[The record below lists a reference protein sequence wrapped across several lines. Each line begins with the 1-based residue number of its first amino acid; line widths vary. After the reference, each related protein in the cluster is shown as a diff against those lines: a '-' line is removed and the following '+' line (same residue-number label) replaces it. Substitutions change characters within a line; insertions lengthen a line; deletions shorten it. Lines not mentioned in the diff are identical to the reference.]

1 MSIARRHTF
10 RLLIALSGLAFVVML
25 IDRAGT
31 ASARGVPGVLRAGP
45 SAWSAVLAGLAAALI
60 AFIACL
66 TRRQV
71 QRIRSGLS
79 AARLFRTTGPLGPEG
94 GRRAI
99 AVVEVTGAERLSA
112 ARRRGVM
119 KSLQLYL
126 EGFVEPGERFARVGM
141 NSYGLLLAAG
151 DDAALS
157 RRLAILE
164 QDAGF
169 LFMAAYPAQG
179 PAARVASLPLQGD
192 QRPEEAL
199 RCLLARLASDPLQSR
214 RP

>member
-1 MSIARRHTF
+1 M
-10 RLLIALSGLAFVVML
+10 
-25 IDRAGT
+25 
-31 ASARGVPGVLRAGP
+31 
-45 SAWSAVLAGLAAALI
+45 
-60 AFIACL
+60 
-66 TRRQV
+66 
-71 QRIRSGLS
+71 
-79 AARLFRTTGPLGPEG
+79 
-94 GRRAI
+94 
-99 AVVEVTGAERLSA
+99 VEVTGAERLSA

-169 LFMAAYPAQG
+169 LFMPPIRRRPG
-179 PAARVASLPLQGD
+179 GARRFPSA
-192 QRPEEAL
+192 
-199 RCLLARLASDPLQSR
+199 SR
-214 RP
+214 RSAPGRGAAVPPGPPRVRSSPIAQALTTQILHGTDESMKILLITTGGTIAAVPTPEGSRPTSAAAHCRTC